1 MNVYLLNQYPGNM
14 EWTKEKLK
22 GTCIEIK
29 NVNQSNRI
37 LKFYQSF
44 GYFEHTRQNWECPR
58 DMVGAFIGPSRLSL
72 NDIVHIYWPDSIS
85 GLQIIKLPVTPRRKF
100 PREMMVS
107 MDEIEWKKRTVIMKS
122 KTFYPYI
129 ALAHPNKINDE
140 KSISLMTWKYA
151 KEIDDSTAS

>member
-14 EWTKEKLK
+14 EWTKETLK
-22 GTCIEIK
+22 KTCIQIK
-29 NVNQSNRI
+29 NVNQSNRV

-58 DMVGAFIGPSRLSL
+58 DMVGAFIGPSRFSS
-72 NDIVHIYWPDSIS
+72 NNIVHIYWPDSIS

-107 MDEIEWKKRTVIMKS
+107 IDKVNWYKKYIYGKVKHN
-122 KTFYPYI
+122 YPYI
-129 ALAHPNKINDE
+129 GE
-140 KSISLMTWKYA
+140 YSTGSLTMVSSWKYA